1 MGKHLTP
8 SMVVALI
15 ALFVA
20 LSGTAVAHPGLITGA
35 QIKDRSLTLK
45 DFVAWHGRRSTG

>member
-20 LSGTAVAHPGLITGA
+20 LSGMAVPHPGLI
-35 QIKDRSLTLK
+35 L
-45 DFVAWHGRRSTG
+45 GRRSRTDRSR